1 MKKRVVNVTKVS
13 KTVDKRLEMLEKRL
27 ERISKM
33 ISHLEKVLNQ
43 NKTAD
48 SSKTISYTIR
58 KTS

>member
-33 ISHLEKVLNQ
+33 VSHLEKVL

-58 KTS
+58 KKS